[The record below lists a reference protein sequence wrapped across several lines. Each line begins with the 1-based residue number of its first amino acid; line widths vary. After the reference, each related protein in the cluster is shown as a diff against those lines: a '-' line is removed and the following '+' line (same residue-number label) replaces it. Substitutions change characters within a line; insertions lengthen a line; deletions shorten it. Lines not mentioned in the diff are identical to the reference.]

1 MTTSRKRTYDHK
13 SIIYAIMGGA
23 MVGFGGTVLLSVDNP
38 YLGAFLF
45 AGALFIILSLKYSLF
60 TGMVGYLFY
69 YDKKEYT
76 KKLFIALIGNLI
88 GTFAIAMLMRQT
100 RFGPALIAQAQLKT
114 GVKLNDS
121 PQSLFILA
129 FFCNMFV
136 TNAVHQFKYNR
147 YQVGKYLAIFI
158 SIMTFVLSGFE
169 HSIADSFFFFLAG
182 EFNLLA
188 LRNFF
193 LILVANILGG
203 LVIPTLSLMYDDTFS
218 IAG

>member
-1 MTTSRKRTYDHK
+1 MTQSRKRTYGHK
-13 SIIYAIMGGA
+13 TIIYGIMAGV
-23 MVGFGGTVLLSVDNP
+23 MVGFGGIALLSVDNP

-45 AGALFIILSLKYSLF
+45 AGALFIILSLQYSLF
-60 TGMVGYLFY
+60 TGMVGYFFY
-69 YDKKEYT
+69 NERKEYT
-76 KKLFIALIGNLI
+76 KKLFIVLIGNLI
-88 GTFAIAMLMRQT
+88 GTFTVAMLMRLT
-100 RFGPALIAQAQLKT
+100 RFGPALIEQAQLKT
-114 GVKLNDS
+114 AVKLGDS
-121 PQSLFILA
+121 PLSLFILA
-129 FFCNMFV
+129 FFCNMFA

-147 YQVGKYLAIFI
+147 FQVGKYLAIFI

-193 LILVANILGG
+193 LILIANILGG
-203 LVIPTLSLMYDDTFS
+203 LVIPSLSLMYDDTFS

>member
-1 MTTSRKRTYDHK
+1 MTQSRKRTYGHK
-13 SIIYAIMGGA
+13 TIIYGIMAGV
-23 MVGFGGTVLLSVDNP
+23 MVGFGGIALLSVDNP

-45 AGALFIILSLKYSLF
+45 AGALFIILSLQYSLF
-60 TGMVGYLFY
+60 TGMVGYYFY
-69 YDKKEYT
+69 NEKKAYF
-76 KKLFIALIGNLI
+76 KKLLIVLIGNLI
-88 GTFAIAMLMRQT
+88 GTFVIAMLIRAT
-100 RFGPALIAQAQLKT
+100 RFGPELMEQAQLKT
-114 GVKLNDS
+114 QVKLNDS
-121 PQSLFILA
+121 PLSLFILA

-188 LRNFF
+188 LRDFF
-193 LILVANILGG
+193 IILIANILGG
-203 LVIPTLSLMYDDTFS
+203 LIIPTINLLYDDSFKL
-218 IAG
+218 AG

>member
-13 SIIYAIMGGA
+13 TIIYAIMAGII
-23 MVGFGGTVLLSVDNP
+23 VGFGGTVLLSVDNP

-45 AGALFIILSLKYSLF
+45 AGQLFIILSLQYSLF
-60 TGMVGYLFY
+60 TGMVGYFFY
-69 YDKKEYT
+69 NDRKEFV
-76 KKLFIALIGNLI
+76 KKLAVVLMGNLI
-88 GTFAIAMLMRQT
+88 GTFLVAMLIRQT
-100 RFGPALIAQAQLKT
+100 RFGPALIEQAQLKA
-114 GVKLNDS
+114 GVKLNDT

-147 YQVGKYLAIFI
+147 YQVGKYLAIFV

-203 LVIPTLSLMYDDTFS
+203 LVIPTLSLMYDETF
-218 IAG
+218 ILAG

>member
-1 MTTSRKRTYDHK
+1 
-13 SIIYAIMGGA
+13 
-23 MVGFGGTVLLSVDNP
+23 
-38 YLGAFLF
+38 
-45 AGALFIILSLKYSLF
+45 
-60 TGMVGYLFY
+60 MVGYLFY

-203 LVIPTLSLMYDDTFS
+203 LVIPTLSLMYDETFS
-218 IAG
+218 LAG

>member
-13 SIIYAIMGGA
+13 TIIYAIMAGII
-23 MVGFGGTVLLSVDNP
+23 VGFGGTVLLSVDNP

-45 AGALFIILSLKYSLF
+45 AGQLFIILSLQYSLF
-60 TGMVGYLFY
+60 TGMVGYFFY
-69 YDKKEYT
+69 NDRKEFV
-76 KKLFIALIGNLI
+76 KKLAVVLMGNLI
-88 GTFAIAMLMRQT
+88 GTFLVAMLIRQT
-100 RFGPALIAQAQLKT
+100 RFGPALIEQAQLKA
-114 GVKLNDS
+114 GVKLNDT

-147 YQVGKYLAIFI
+147 YQVGKYLAIFV

-193 LILVANILGG
+193 IILVANILGG
-203 LVIPTLSLMYDDTFS
+203 LVIPTLSLMYDETFS
-218 IAG
+218 LAG